1 MHIGIVG
8 AGQLGQ
14 MMAQAGAPL
23 NIDFTFLDPATAPCA
38 APYGAL
44 LTADWNDADALKALT
59 ASADV
64 VTFEFENVSP
74 RALEQLSSHRP
85 AFPPATALETSRDRL
100 HEKSLFASLDI
111 PLPPIARVDNQR
123 DLEQAV
129 AKVGLPAVLKTRTL
143 GYDGKGQKVLR
154 SEQDI
159 AGTFEELGSVPLILE
174 GFVDFDHEVSVIAV
188 RGRDGETRFWD
199 LSENEHR
206 AGILHCAIPRQQ
218 HPFRQD
224 AFRYA
229 GQVMDALDYVG
240 VMAFEFFVTSEGLIA
255 NEIAPRVHNSG
266 HWSIEGAQTSQFEN
280 HVRAVAGLPLGTTD
294 LITPC
299 AMLNIIGAMPSADA
313 LLAIPGVRLHDYN
326 KAPRPGRKIGHVTV
340 LAQNNDELKTRI
352 DLVENALTNDLG
364 VS

>member
-23 NIDFTFLDPATAPCA
+23 NIEFTFLDPAKAPCA
-38 APYGAL
+38 APYGRL
-44 LTADWNDADALKALT
+44 LTADWDDADALHALIER
-59 ASADV
+59 ADAI
-64 VTFEFENVSP
+64 TFEFENVSP

-85 AFPPATALETSRDRL
+85 AFPPSNALETSRDRL
-100 HEKSLFASLDI
+100 LEKSLFASLDI
-111 PLPPIARVDNQR
+111 PLPPIARIDSQN
-123 DLEQAV
+123 DLEEAV
-129 AKVGLPAVLKTRTL
+129 ARVGLPAVLKTRTL

-154 SEQDI
+154 HEQDI

-199 LSENEHR
+199 ISENEHR
-206 AGILHCAIPRQQ
+206 SGILHCAIPRQQ
-218 HPFRQD
+218 HPCRQD

-240 VMAFEFFVTSEGLIA
+240 VMAFEFFVTANGLIA

-294 LITPC
+294 LLTPC
-299 AMLNIIGAMPSADA
+299 AMLNIIGAMPSAEM
-313 LLAIPGVRLHDYN
+313 LLALPGVRLHDYN

-340 LAQNNDELKTRI
+340 LADSDEELQQRI
-352 DLVENALTNDLG
+352 AQVENALINDLG
-364 VS
+364 QS